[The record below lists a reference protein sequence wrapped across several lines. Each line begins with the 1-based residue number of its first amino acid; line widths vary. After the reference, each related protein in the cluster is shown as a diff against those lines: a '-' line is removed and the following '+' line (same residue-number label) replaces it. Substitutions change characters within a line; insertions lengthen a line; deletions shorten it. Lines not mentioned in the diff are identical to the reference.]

1 MEAARAL
8 PEGKTIAVAGT
19 AAKQDQKKAKADLQ
33 LQVGKAAVKQVSEQT
48 NSNNEGELCSVPVHA
63 QDHEDVR
70 TENCEHPSGNRQ

>member
-48 NSNNEGELCSVPVHA
+48 NSQGTLA
-63 QDHEDVR
+63 RAGQQQR
-70 TENCEHPSGNRQ
+70 ARLQAL